1 MDGEGSEVSKET
13 IRIFLLCS
21 LTAWLLSN
29 MAFFCS
35 IDTSNVNT
43 FFNAMTASQY
53 TCERFR
59 RSIGDAGK
67 FDAVFLNRESYTKP
81 IHGEVKTW
89 VANNIDRWKLEKPE
103 WFKIDKIPE
112 EMMPSKVG
120 EGVVAAWKMLAE
132 EIYAS
137 RSDKQEKNS
146 KLVDR
151 IFTEKEELVRSLMEE
166 CPRFN
171 IILSHMLVL
180 RFGVKVLEV
189 DGKTTAKNWTENDCR
204 RIGRAVATMLRER
217 ASGKDAMRAWKSQY
231 KAVVVLMDHVDGLEG
246 FMKTIFKVSRGGKE
260 GGGKKGARKWRE
272 RDTIH
277 IVTLDSN
284 AWWKLTHFHFF
295 VDSV

>member
-1 MDGEGSEVSKET
+1 MDGKGSEVNKET

-43 FFNAMTASQY
+43 FFSVMTASQY

-59 RSIGDAGK
+59 RSVGDAGK
-67 FDAVFLNRESYTKP
+67 FEAVFWNRESYTKP
-81 IHGEVKTW
+81 IHGEVKIW
-89 VANNIDRWKLEKPE
+89 VAQNIDRWKKEKPE
-103 WFKIDKIPE
+103 WFKIDKIPD
-112 EMMPSKVG
+112 EMMPSKVD
-120 EGVVAAWKMLAE
+120 EGVLAEWKSLAE
-132 EIYAS
+132 EVYAS
-137 RSDKQEKNS
+137 RSDKQEKN
-146 KLVDR
+146 LELIDR
-151 IFTEKEELVRSLMEE
+151 IFVEKEELVSSLMKE

-231 KAVVVLMDHVDGLEG
+231 KEL
-246 FMKTIFKVSRGGKE
+246 R
-260 GGGKKGARKWRE
+260 
-272 RDTIH
+272 
-277 IVTLDSN
+277 
-284 AWWKLTHFHFF
+284 
-295 VDSV
+295 